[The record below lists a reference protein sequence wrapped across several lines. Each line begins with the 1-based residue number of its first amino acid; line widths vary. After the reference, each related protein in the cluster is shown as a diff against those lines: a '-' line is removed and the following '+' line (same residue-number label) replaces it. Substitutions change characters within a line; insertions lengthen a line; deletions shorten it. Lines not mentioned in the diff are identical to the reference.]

1 MASDATPMTAGT
13 VQTSAMEPDFRV
25 ARLGTRI
32 GGYVIDM
39 VIFAAVAMLSAVI
52 AGSLLLIA
60 TDGATQDPTDRQLHT
75 FLGII
80 ALGTP
85 FFWTLLNLFLLVTRG
100 QTGGQYV
107 AGVRLRRD
115 DAGPVTLK
123 TAAAWWFSLNP
134 LLFSWPM
141 AVVVGFPLAALVAL
155 LLDELTLAA
164 FGLVVTLCVVSPLIA
179 LVSASMDRRNRAL
192 HDRVASVVAVPA
204 AQD

>member
-1 MASDATPMTAGT
+1 MTAGT
-13 VQTSAMEPDFRV
+13 IQTSAMEPDFRV

-32 GGYVIDM
+32 GGYAIDM
-39 VIFAAVAMLSAVI
+39 VIFAAIAMVSVVI
-52 AGSLLLIA
+52 AGAFLLIQ
-60 TDGATQDPTDRQLHT
+60 TEGATQNASDAAIHT

-123 TAAAWWFSLNP
+123 TATAWWFSLNP

-155 LLDELTLAA
+155 LLEELTLAA
-164 FGLVVTLCVVSPLIA
+164 FGLVVTLCTVSPLIA

-192 HDRVASVVAVPA
+192 HDRVAGLVAVPA
-204 AQD
+204 TQD